1 MADNEPDKSEKT
13 EQATPFKLEESRK
26 KGMVAKSTEVNSLL
40 AVLAGLLF
48 LVAAGNSFIDSTL
61 RLCARM
67 FSSAGKVNFETR
79 EFLDLSTD
87 WVFEG
92 IGILAP
98 LVAVLVVVAIAA
110 NFVQVGPIF
119 SLLAIKPDIQ
129 RLNPVKG
136 FKRIFSLK
144 LFYELIKSL
153 LKLAAFATILFLSL
167 REFLP
172 PMLGLYNRSYS
183 QLVDSFSSYSANLMF
198 RLLAV
203 LILVAIID
211 WLFTRWEHQRKMR
224 MTRREL
230 KDEIKR
236 QDGDPHIRQ
245 KRKSLERELR
255 KRSESLANVP
265 EADLVITNPTRFA
278 VVLKYDRQT
287 MIAPQVTGK
296 GSGEMARLIRE
307 KAYKH
312 RIPVINS
319 PALARAL
326 FRHCKIHGAVA
337 QEYYVSLAR
346 LFRQAYA
353 MRDAR
358 ERTV

>member
-13 EQATPFKLEESRK
+13 EPATPFKLEESRK

-40 AVLAGLLF
+40 AVLVGLLF
-48 LVAAGNSFIDSTL
+48 VVAAGNSFIDNTL

-67 FSSAGKVNFETR
+67 LSSAGNISFEPR
-79 EFLDLSTD
+79 QFLDVSSE

-98 LVAVLVVVAIAA
+98 LVSALVIIAILA

-119 SLLAIKPDIQ
+119 SLTSIKPDIQ
-129 RLNPVKG
+129 RLNPVNG

-144 LFYELIKSL
+144 LLYELIKSL
-153 LKLAAFATILFLSL
+153 LKLAAFATILYLSL
-167 REFLP
+167 REFLQ

-183 QLVDSFSSYSANLMF
+183 QLVDFFSGYSANLMF

-203 LILVAIID
+203 LVLVAVID

-236 QDGDPHIRQ
+236 REGDPQIRQ

-255 KRSESLANVP
+255 KRSESLANVS

-307 KAYKH
+307 EAYRH

-319 PALARAL
+319 PALTRAL
-326 FRHCKIHGAVA
+326 FRHCRIHGVVT
-337 QEYYVSLAR
+337 QEYYVSLAS

-353 MRDAR
+353 MRNAQ
-358 ERTV
+358 ESTA

>member
-1 MADNEPDKSEKT
+1 
-13 EQATPFKLEESRK
+13 
-26 KGMVAKSTEVNSLL
+26 
-40 AVLAGLLF
+40 
-48 LVAAGNSFIDSTL
+48 
-61 RLCARM
+61 
-67 FSSAGKVNFETR
+67 
-79 EFLDLSTD
+79 
-87 WVFEG
+87 
-92 IGILAP
+92 
-98 LVAVLVVVAIAA
+98 
-110 NFVQVGPIF
+110 
-119 SLLAIKPDIQ
+119 
-129 RLNPVKG
+129 
-136 FKRIFSLK
+136 
-144 LFYELIKSL
+144 
-153 LKLAAFATILFLSL
+153 
-167 REFLP
+167 
-172 PMLGLYNRSYS
+172 
-183 QLVDSFSSYSANLMF
+183 MF

-224 MTRREL
+224 MTRKEL
-230 KDEIKR
+230 KDEMKR
-236 QDGDPHIRQ
+236 REGDPQIRQ

-255 KRSESLANVP
+255 KRSESLASVP

-296 GSGEMARLIRE
+296 GSGEMAHLIRE

-326 FRHCKIHGAVA
+326 FRKCPIHGAVA
-337 QEYYVSLAR
+337 QEHYVSLAS

-358 ERTV
+358 EVSA